1 MIFQICDNICA
12 VLLKQY
18 AMHTEVS
25 NLPFDEGLV
34 MKLQYRINRST
45 QKTERSRKNKG
56 GSHIDHDMPCF
67 TNKVRTN
74 CLTRMNNYNTNKE
87 LTYIYNIVNPND
99 NLCFLRYIILIKF
112 LSIAGQRKYLDSSYL
127 NNFNIPQITPL
138 VNPENLNAFIPYAP
152 FV

>member
-18 AMHTEVS
+18 AMHTEAS

-45 QKTERSRKNKG
+45 QKTERSGKYNG
-56 GSHIDHDMPCF
+56 GYHIDHGMPCF

-87 LTYIYNIVNPND
+87 LTYIY
-99 NLCFLRYIILIKF
+99 L
-112 LSIAGQRKYLDSSYL
+112 
-127 NNFNIPQITPL
+127 
-138 VNPENLNAFIPYAP
+138 
-152 FV
+152 